1 MTINRLLLKVKTWS
15 FMGNGY
21 KRAEWARKKGLF
33 AEIGENV
40 KLPVRIPLYPK
51 LVKIHN
57 NVVIHRSVKMVTH
70 DFMNKFL
77 MKIPGAY
84 PYKHLE
90 ILTPIEI
97 MDNVYIGMNTVI
109 FGNVRIGPNAIIQ
122 AGSLVINDVPPNSV
136 VAGVPARVVGRMDM
150 LMKTRALMDK
160 SINYGFER
168 SGKETIDDAAIENAW
183 ALFDKKKNR
192 VRNHTESVQKG

>member
-1 MTINRLLLKVKTWS
+1 MTIGRLLMKVKTWS
-15 FMGNGY
+15 FMGNGF
-21 KRAEWARKKGLF
+21 KRAEWAKKRGLF
-33 AEIGENV
+33 REIGENV

-57 NVVIHRSVKMVTH
+57 NVVIHRSVRMVTH
-70 DFMNKFL
+70 DYMNNFL
-77 MKIPGAY
+77 VKIPGAY

-97 MDNVYIGMNTVI
+97 MDNVYIGMNTII
-109 FGNVRIGPNAIIQ
+109 FGNVRIGPNAIVQ

-136 VAGVPARVVGRMDM
+136 VAGVPAKVVGRLDM

-160 SINYGFER
+160 SINFEFKR
-168 SGKETIDDAAIENAW
+168 SGKEAIDDAAIENAW

-192 VRNHTESVQKG
+192 VRQNTQSEKS